1 MVEDPFHSNRKL
13 SMIVS
18 VSPAVKHEFV
28 EFSPEDGVFGSQL
41 VLDVELV
48 EEVEHE
54 VCSRFVK
61 EWPK

>member
-1 MVEDPFHSNRKL
+1 
-13 SMIVS
+13 MIVS